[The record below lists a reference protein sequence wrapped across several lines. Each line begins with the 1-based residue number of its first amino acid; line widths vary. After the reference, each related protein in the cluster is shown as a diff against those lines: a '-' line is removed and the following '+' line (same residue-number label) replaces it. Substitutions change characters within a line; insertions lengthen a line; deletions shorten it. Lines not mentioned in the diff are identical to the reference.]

1 MSTGRAPYP
10 DAAAAWMVTDD
21 RSRVLD
27 LGSGSGRF
35 AAMLHRA
42 GHEVF
47 CLDRAV
53 DRVAGL
59 PDRLGTHLHVAG
71 RVESLPF
78 LSCNF
83 DVVTAAATLHRFT
96 PGLALTEIGRVLRP
110 GGRFAVAYNTR
121 DDTVPWVR
129 RLTALLQQND
139 PEAMRGDY
147 GIESLSDVTDS
158 PYFTELVRRDF
169 RNWVPITRK
178 GLVSMVERRPS
189 MTRLDPTSRQA
200 LLDEVAALYDS
211 IARPPEP
218 LLLPYRASCWRAE
231 VDHTGLVL
239 GEDDLDV
246 VQIRL

>member
-1 MSTGRAPYP
+1 MFCIDR
-10 DAAAAWMVTDD
+10 DVEVVAATT
-21 RSRVLD
+21 
-27 LGSGSGRF
+27 
-35 AAMLHRA
+35 
-42 GHEVF
+42 E
-47 CLDRAV
+47 
-53 DRVAGL
+53 
-59 PDRLGTHLHVAG
+59 RLGTRLHVAG
-71 RVESLPF
+71 QVESLPY
-78 LSCNF
+78 LSCHF
-83 DVVTAAATLHRFT
+83 DVVTSSQNLHKFA
-96 PGLALTEIGRVLRP
+96 PGLALSEIARVLRP
-110 GGRFAVAYNTR
+110 GGHLAVAYNTR

-147 GIESLSDVTDS
+147 GIESLGDVTDS

-189 MTRLDPTSRQA
+189 MTKLDPTRRQA

>member
-1 MSTGRAPYP
+1 VGGPR
-10 DAAAAWMVTDD
+10 
-21 RSRVLD
+21 RRILD
-27 LGSGSGRF
+27 LGSGSGSF
-35 AAMLHRA
+35 AQLLVDE

-47 CLDRAV
+47 CIDRDLDAIA
-53 DRVAGL
+53 AGTE
-59 PDRLGTHLHVAG
+59 RLGTRLHVVG
-71 RVESLPF
+71 QVESLPY
-78 LSCNF
+78 LSCHF
-83 DVVTAAATLHRFT
+83 DVVTSSQNLHKFA
-96 PGLALTEIGRVLRP
+96 PGLALSEIARVLRP
-110 GGRFAVAYNTR
+110 GGHLAIAYNTR

-129 RLTALLQQND
+129 RLTALLQRSD

-147 GIESLSDVTDS
+147 GVESLDDVTES
-158 PYFTELVRRDF
+158 PYFSDLARRDF

-189 MTRLDPTSRQA
+189 MTKLYPARRQA
-200 LLDEVAALYDS
+200 LLDEVAGLYDS